1 MAEVFISYDRDDTKL
16 VTKIVDGLQAEA
28 IPFWWDKNLKQG
40 ENFSVRIEEKIE
52 QVKHVLVTWSS
63 RAKQSV
69 YVRGEALEAL
79 DRGKLIQVVLDE
91 TRLPVPFNAIQAT
104 FLNGWTGDLTDPRW
118 GALVETIRPSSESA
132 GQAVAAGQELSDRD
146 ILNIGVSRT
155 QMISLWLIPLLLLLL
170 MGAGGGL
177 VLIDKFHPER
187 VPQIETIFVGTAVFI
202 VTLILFF
209 LITMTRLLAST
220 FRRKR

>member
-16 VTKIVDGLQAEA
+16 VTKIVDGLEAEA

-104 FLNGWTGDLTDPRW
+104 FLNGWTGDLADPRW
-118 GALVETIRPSSESA
+118 NALVETIRPSSEGPDKAPSQSK
-132 GQAVAAGQELSDRD
+132 GLSDRD
-146 ILNIGVSRT
+146 ILKIGVSRT
-155 QMISLWLIPLLLLLL
+155 QMLSLWLIPLLLLLL

-177 VLIDKFHPER
+177 ALISKLQPDR
-187 VPQIETIFVGTAVFI
+187 VPQLETIFLVIAVI
-202 VTLILFF
+202 VVTLILLF
-209 LITMTRLLAST
+209 LITMTRLLLST
-220 FRRKR
+220 LRRRH